1 MKDQPALP
9 PKFAEL
15 KRKLDA
21 DFDATVETLAKM
33 YPKPPLNPTGKSND
47 TSHPQAA
54 GNDHRRDQFIK
65 QLSSEKQLK
74 IMRWA
79 EEHGIRTSDPMWMLV
94 DMLSLT
100 QHMTDTLPHQMRAA
114 GQLVVEA
121 IQQQRRAEADAFS
134 LNAQK
139 VMTGMLEKTVDKI
152 SQASSN
158 ITDAR
163 LKTRLIVH
171 GLWVSAGILLFM
183 TISFMMGFVLA
194 HGNTSWVNTPSE
206 NQLIFSLQVI
216 MGFPIGYLIMALGMG
231 SAILGLFQ
239 IFRNRVA

>member
-1 MKDQPALP
+1 MKDQNYSKVAEMRRQ
-9 PKFAEL
+9 FDAEL
-15 KRKLDA
+15 DA
-21 DFDATVETLAKM
+21 KVKELAKL
-33 YPKPPLNPTGKSND
+33 YPKPPLNPTGRSND
-47 TSHPQAA
+47 TSHSQAA
-54 GNDHRRDQFIK
+54 GNDHRRDQFLK
-65 QLSSEKQLK
+65 QLSSEKQVK

-79 EEHGIRTSDPMWMLV
+79 EKHGIRNSDPMWMLV

-100 QHMTDTLPHQMRAA
+100 QHMTDTLPNQMRAA
-114 GQLVVEA
+114 GQLAVEA

-171 GLWVSAGILLFM
+171 GLWVSGGILLFM
-183 TISFMMGFVLA
+183 TVSFMMGFVLA
-194 HGNTSWVNTPSE
+194 HGNTSWVNTPSD